1 MQALLALD
9 AVSSESDGQRIAET
23 ISAELSAAVAAD
35 AAHHEQMTRHKAAM
49 EAQAALEA
57 QHKAAFE
64 AQAAFEASEAQA
76 ALEAQ
81 AKAEAERVA
90 RDARLKAEADA
101 YVERKAE
108 AARQLEEQERAA
120 SEEREVQAQLEIA
133 RTKTLGDAAV
143 RIQAICRAFMERVY
157 IKQARVYNMLPAT
170 DKACM
175 VLQAA
180 LKRAL
185 YRPAFQQRLAASLA
199 LNAVGTR
206 IGRGFLARRFVRR
219 HRLLLIGVALQL
231 QRIGRG
237 FVHRRIY
244 ARLRAPLLAKAVA
257 PSALAPKAVEAQALS
272 SAAPAAATADE
283 SDAEANKVSAQMRA
297 AEEEAANTR
306 AAEEAAN
313 TRVAEEA
320 ANMRAAEAAEKKKK
334 KSEEEAAKK
343 KKKSEEEA
351 KKRKAEEEAR
361 TKKAAEEMAKKKAA
375 EEVAKSTKE
384 EKAADVDALSA
395 EAPSPVEAHAASPVA
410 LAEGADAEPS
420 FMSVAPTA
428 QQGDDESPTP
438 SEVVLPT
445 TASAEDPAGPA
456 IDSTDSDA
464 AASLAEEANKAD
476 HRAHQMSPHEE
487 EQNRL
492 PINDVKLVPQ
502 LGDAAPQEE
511 AVPLDEAVPLRVL
524 LAQREAQPRPTEPSV
539 LKKVC
544 PLASNRSSQSLHAC
558 IGYRYRKQV
567 S

>member
-1 MQALLALD
+1 
-9 AVSSESDGQRIAET
+9 
-23 ISAELSAAVAAD
+23 
-35 AAHHEQMTRHKAAM
+35 
-49 EAQAALEA
+49 
-57 QHKAAFE
+57 
-64 AQAAFEASEAQA
+64 
-76 ALEAQ
+76 
-81 AKAEAERVA
+81 
-90 RDARLKAEADA
+90 
-101 YVERKAE
+101 
-108 AARQLEEQERAA
+108 
-120 SEEREVQAQLEIA
+120 
-133 RTKTLGDAAV
+133 
-143 RIQAICRAFMERVY
+143 
-157 IKQARVYNMLPAT
+157 
-170 DKACM
+170 
-175 VLQAA
+175 
-180 LKRAL
+180 
-185 YRPAFQQRLAASLA
+185 
-199 LNAVGTR
+199 
-206 IGRGFLARRFVRR
+206 
-219 HRLLLIGVALQL
+219 
-231 QRIGRG
+231 
-237 FVHRRIY
+237 
-244 ARLRAPLLAKAVA
+244 
-257 PSALAPKAVEAQALS
+257 
-272 SAAPAAATADE
+272 
-283 SDAEANKVSAQMRA
+283 MRA
-297 AEEEAANTR
+297 VEEEAANTR

-320 ANMRAAEAAEKKKK
+320 ANMRAAEAAE
-334 KSEEEAAKK
+334 KK

-384 EKAADVDALSA
+384 EEAADVDALSA
-395 EAPSPVEAHAASPVA
+395 EAPSPVEAHAVSPVA

-544 PLASNRSSQSLHAC
+544 PLASNRSSQSSMLALVTDTASKSPGGGLSRLSCAASFSASEPNGYSSTERCSHHDTGWWSFHIVISYAC
-558 IGYRYRKQV
+558 AHIHTHTRQQSASADKVRACRKF
-567 S
+567 

>member
-1 MQALLALD
+1 VAHDVVQALLALD

-306 AAEEAAN
+306 AAEA
-313 TRVAEEA
+313 AEEA